1 MKVICI
7 IPAREKS
14 RRLRNKN
21 ILKIKN
27 KMLFQI
33 TLNKS
38 IKIKE
43 FDKII
48 VSTDSE
54 KILNLSKKYKD
65 ALFIKRPKKF
75 STPKSDMGSV
85 ISHVNKVLYK
95 SEKLVPSI
103 IVLLQPTSPLRKIST
118 IKKAIKIFK
127 KNLNYDYLASIKEV
141 NHKEYPKMQIN
152 FTNRKLEKKKH
163 FNINNL
169 HNDKINYS
177 LDGGVIFIFRNNKQ
191 NKFNNNKLKGFGK
204 FIKTKFPE
212 NIDIDTKEEFNI
224 AKKFI

>member
-54 KILNLSKKYKD
+54 NIRMLYLLN
-65 ALFIKRPKKF
+65 
-75 STPKSDMGSV
+75 G
-85 ISHVNKVLYK
+85 
-95 SEKLVPSI
+95 
-103 IVLLQPTSPLRKIST
+103 Q
-118 IKKAIKIFK
+118 
-127 KNLNYDYLASIKEV
+127 KNFQ
-141 NHKEYPKMQIN
+141 HQ
-152 FTNRKLEKKKH
+152 
-163 FNINNL
+163 NL
-169 HNDKINYS
+169 IWVQS
-177 LDGGVIFIFRNNKQ
+177 
-191 NKFNNNKLKGFGK
+191 
-204 FIKTKFPE
+204 FPM
-212 NIDIDTKEEFNI
+212 
-224 AKKFI
+224 